1 MLVLKHK
8 PIIYRLE
15 AVRVCASSAVSAT
28 SALVELAALASFKKI
43 KSGICSTLSIL
54 PEVSVQANCSDNY

>member
-8 PIIYRLE
+8 PIIYVPE
-15 AVRVCASSAVSAT
+15 AVRVCASSTVSAT
-28 SALVELAALASFKKI
+28 SGPGEQAVLASFKKT

-54 PEVSVQANCSDNY
+54 PEVSIQANCSNY